1 MRGTC
6 ILNTCFVFI
15 VFIIFVTLR
24 QLVVEKCNFTCF
36 LSMLIQPSLKINKC
50 IGTSTNWAFVSDK

>member
-6 ILNTCFVFI
+6 ILNTCLVFI

-36 LSMLIQPSLKINKC
+36 LSMLIQPSLKINK
-50 IGTSTNWAFVSDK
+50 WY